1 LAYHAKRCKPPQQY
15 LQNAILEEVIKKQGD
30 MIKDMQTKLAC
41 LEKRTELPH
50 TNNTINTN
58 TSNTTTNT
66 NNSNNTA
73 NNAETIN
80 QIYITYQNFGEEN
93 KEYITAEFARQC
105 FENGESGIISM
116 LNKIYF
122 NEEHNENHNVR
133 MKSLKNQL
141 VDVFSN
147 QKWVTKGFNDTV
159 KKMINTSSDEIMK
172 EVIPT
177 IMSREPSIELLNN
190 MTEVSTASPKL
201 HKTIKEKTKAALV
214 ERQKHVDSQTT

>member
-1 LAYHAKRCKPPQQY
+1 M
-15 LQNAILEEVIKKQGD
+15 EEVIKKQGE

-41 LEKRTELPH
+41 LEKQTGLSQ
-50 TNNTINTN
+50 NNNL
-58 TSNTTTNT
+58 TTNT
-66 NNSNNTA
+66 NTNNCHNTA

-80 QIYITYQNFGEEN
+80 QIYITYHNFGEEN
-93 KEYITAEFARQC
+93 KDYITAEFARDC
-105 FENGESGIISM
+105 FEKGENGIISM

-147 QKWVTKGFNDTV
+147 KKWVTKGFNDTV
-159 KKMINTSSDEIMK
+159 KKMIHTSSDEIMK

-177 IMSREPSIELLNN
+177 IMTQEPTLELLNN
-190 MTEVSTASPKL
+190 MTEVSSASPKL
-201 HKTIKEKTKAALV
+201 QKTIKEKTKAALV
-214 ERQKHVDSQTT
+214 ERQKHTEHTEHIEQTNTNTLLCSAC